1 MNKTETWAF
10 CSSSLPFVW
19 PRSGCFCVPHSQVTK
34 RQGSSGQ
41 PRIDGEHMFGDGYHR
56 GRVHYSRNNSDV
68 REIVMFWLSGVLDY
82 TSRHS
87 FEFCPGH
94 ILNISSLQSASAV
107 QLHTCTLIFIMFI
120 KCMCVCV
127 CVYQQVI
134 VVLTYDLRNDI
145 PYQSNLYR

>member
-1 MNKTETWAF
+1 M
-10 CSSSLPFVW
+10 
-19 PRSGCFCVPHSQVTK
+19 TK

-41 PRIDGEHMFGDGYHR
+41 PRIDGEHMFGDGYLR
-56 GRVHYSRNNSDV
+56 GRVYYSRNNSDV
-68 REIVMFWLSGVLDY
+68 REIAMFWLSGVLDY

-94 ILNISSLQSASAV
+94 ILDISICFGSSIAH
-107 QLHTCTLIFIMFI
+107 LHTNFHY
-120 KCMCVCV
+120 VYQVYV

-134 VVLTYDLRNDI
+134 VVLTYNLRNDI